1 MCIICTGEYKNI
13 PDIKN
18 INCNGCTELKEIP
31 IVLGLEELDC
41 SDCTGLITL
50 PILPSLKKLYCYLCA
65 GLTTLPVMPS
75 LKELDCPRCTGL
87 TTLPVMPSLKEL
99 HCYKCPWLDHP
110 ENPDFKKNL
119 RTLTKAQNIIRRFLK
134 RKYIKN
140 YLQSEAFVAW
150 YYNPSVAG
158 GKKAK
163 QELENIITDLS

>member
-1 MCIICTGEYKNI
+1 
-13 PDIKN
+13 
-18 INCNGCTELKEIP
+18 
-31 IVLGLEELDC
+31 
-41 SDCTGLITL
+41 
-50 PILPSLKKLYCYLCA
+50 
-65 GLTTLPVMPS
+65 MPS
-75 LKELDCPRCTGL
+75 LEQLYCWECTGL
-87 TTLPVMPSLKEL
+87 TTLPALPSLIKL
-99 HCYKCPWLDHP
+99 DCFRCIRLTTLPVLPSLIKIYCSKCPWLDHP